1 MPTPPGLRSPGLD
14 AMSSASR
21 PPLPTPSIL
30 PVLMAVPYS
39 PPARM
44 SPTRWSRSSK
54 SLWFESRST
63 CRKSEVPRLTENPRF
78 LIYHHCFR
86 FLVPRTFLM
95 SDQRQLFGTDGIR
108 GIAGEFPLTKQS
120 TYLIGRALGHDL
132 LRNTPRPQAV
142 IGQDTRES
150 SCWIADRVSEGLAA
164 VGVDVHSAGVIT
176 TPGVAYLARSRKM
189 AAGVVISASHNPWT
203 DNGIKVF
210 SGDGFK
216 LTDARELAI
225 EKEIFAQLENPA
237 SADDT
242 ALKVPRPSLPGE
254 AELRHAY
261 IKSLAASVSSDLS
274 KLRVLVDCANGAAT
288 AEAPEL
294 FRTLGIQAT
303 FTCTSPNGK
312 NINDGCGALHPEI
325 LAKAVAESNGKFD
338 LGVTFDGDA
347 DRALFCDAAGRVI
360 NGDAVLLAAARDMRA
375 QGKLK
380 ADTVVSTT
388 MSNMGLEIALKTSGV
403 RMLRANVGDKYVLE
417 EMLKTGAT
425 LGGEQSGH
433 IIFRDEDSTTGDGL
447 LTALRLM
454 DIIVRA
460 GRPLAELV
468 ADLKVFPQKIQ
479 NVRVREKV
487 PFKQVPA
494 IQSAIEAAERELD
507 GNGRVVVRYSG
518 TEALARVMVEA
529 DSKEKM
535 ESVTAAIAE
544 EIQKA

>member
-1 MPTPPGLRSPGLD
+1 
-14 AMSSASR
+14 MSQ
-21 PPLPTPSIL
+21 
-30 PVLMAVPYS
+30 
-39 PPARM
+39 
-44 SPTRWSRSSK
+44 
-54 SLWFESRST
+54 
-63 CRKSEVPRLTENPRF
+63 
-78 LIYHHCFR
+78 
-86 FLVPRTFLM
+86 
-95 SDQRQLFGTDGIR
+95 QRQLFGTDGIR
-108 GIAGEFPLTKQS
+108 GVAGEFPLTKQS

-132 LRNTPRPQAV
+132 MRTVPRPQAV

-150 SCWIADRVSEGLAA
+150 SRWIANRVAEGLAA

-176 TPGVAYLARSRKM
+176 TPGVAYLARSRGF

-210 SGDGFK
+210 SGNGFK
-216 LTDARELAI
+216 LTDERELAI
-225 EKEIFAQLENPA
+225 EKEIFAQLQNA
-237 SADDT
+237 SAADDT
-242 ALKVPRPSLPGE
+242 ALKIPKPSLPGE

-261 IKSLAASVSSDLS
+261 VKSLAAGTSCDLS

-294 FRTLGIQAT
+294 FRSLGIQAT
-303 FTCTSPNGK
+303 FIHISPDGK
-312 NINDGCGALHPEI
+312 NINEGCGALHPET
-325 LAKAVAESNGKFD
+325 LGKMVAEAKGKFD

-347 DRALFCDAAGRVI
+347 DRALFCDAGGRVV
-360 NGDAVLLAAARDMRA
+360 NGDGVLLAAARDLHA

-388 MSNMGLEIALKTSGV
+388 MSNMGLEIALKNSGI

-433 IIFRDEDSTTGDGL
+433 IIFRDGDSTTGDGL

-454 DIIVRA
+454 DIIVRS
-460 GRPLAELV
+460 GKQLSELV
-468 ADLKVFPQKIQ
+468 GDLKVFPQKIQ

-487 PFKQVPA
+487 PFAQILAVQKA
-494 IQSAIEAAERELD
+494 IDAAEHELN
-507 GNGRVVVRYSG
+507 GNGRIVVRYSG

-529 DSKEKM
+529 ESKEKM
-535 ESVTAAIAE
+535 EALTAEIAG
-544 EIQKA
+544 EIQKALGV

>member
-1 MPTPPGLRSPGLD
+1 MNR
-14 AMSSASR
+14 
-21 PPLPTPSIL
+21 
-30 PVLMAVPYS
+30 
-39 PPARM
+39 
-44 SPTRWSRSSK
+44 
-54 SLWFESRST
+54 
-63 CRKSEVPRLTENPRF
+63 
-78 LIYHHCFR
+78 
-86 FLVPRTFLM
+86 
-95 SDQRQLFGTDGIR
+95 QRQLFGTDGIR
-108 GIAGEFPLTKQS
+108 GVAGEFPLTKQS

-132 LRNTPRPQAV
+132 VRNVAKAQAV

-150 SCWIADRVSEGLAA
+150 SRWIADRVAEGLAA

-176 TPGVAYLARSRKM
+176 TPGVAFLSRSRKM

-216 LTDARELAI
+216 LTDERELAI
-225 EKEIFAQLENPA
+225 EKEIFALLQNPA

-294 FRTLGIQAT
+294 FRTLGLRAT
-303 FTCTSPNGK
+303 FIHISPNGK
-312 NINDGCGALHPEI
+312 NINEQCGALHPEI
-325 LAKAVAESNGKFD
+325 LGKAVAESAGKFD

-347 DRALFCDAAGRVI
+347 DRALFCDATGRVV
-360 NGDAVLLAAARDMRA
+360 NGDAVLLAAARDMQA

-388 MSNMGLEIALKTSGV
+388 MSNMGLEIALKKSGI

-433 IIFRDEDSTTGDGL
+433 IIFRDGDSTTGDGL

-454 DIIVRA
+454 DIIFRT
-460 GRPLAELV
+460 GKPLADLV
-468 ADLKVFPQKIQ
+468 GDLKVFPQKIQ
-479 NVRVREKV
+479 NVRVREKT
-487 PFKQVPA
+487 PFAQVPA
-494 IQSAIEAAERELD
+494 IQHAIDAAERELD

-529 DSKEKM
+529 
-535 ESVTAAIAE
+535 ESEARMQSLTAAIAA
-544 EIQKA
+544 EIQKSTGCIAALS

>member
-1 MPTPPGLRSPGLD
+1 MN
-14 AMSSASR
+14 
-21 PPLPTPSIL
+21 
-30 PVLMAVPYS
+30 
-39 PPARM
+39 
-44 SPTRWSRSSK
+44 
-54 SLWFESRST
+54 E
-63 CRKSEVPRLTENPRF
+63 
-78 LIYHHCFR
+78 
-86 FLVPRTFLM
+86 
-95 SDQRQLFGTDGIR
+95 QRQLFGTDGIR
-108 GIAGEFPLTKQS
+108 GVAGEFPLTKQS

-132 LRNTPRPQAV
+132 VRNIPRAQAV

-150 SCWIADRVSEGLAA
+150 SRWIADRVAEGLAA

-216 LTDARELAI
+216 LTDDRELAI
-225 EKEIFAQLENPA
+225 EKEIFALLQNPG

-254 AELRHAY
+254 AELRRAY
-261 IKSLAASVSSDLS
+261 INSLAGSVKSDLS
-274 KLRVLVDCANGAAT
+274 KLRILVDCANGAAT

-294 FRTLGIQAT
+294 FRALGVQAT
-303 FTCTSPNGK
+303 FIHISPDGK
-312 NINDGCGALHPEI
+312 NINEQCGALHPET
-325 LAKAVAESNGKFD
+325 LGRKVTESAGQFD

-347 DRALFCDAAGRVI
+347 DRALFCDASGRVI
-360 NGDAVLLAAARDMRA
+360 NGDAVLLAAARDMHA
-375 QGKLK
+375 QGTLK

-388 MSNMGLEIALKTSGV
+388 MSNMGLEVALKNSGI

-433 IIFRDEDSTTGDGL
+433 IIFRDGDSTTGDGL

-460 GRPLAELV
+460 GKTLADLIH
-468 ADLKVFPQKIQ
+468 DLKVFPQKIQ

-487 PFKQVPA
+487 PFAQVPA
-494 IQSAIEAAERELD
+494 IQSAIIAAERELD

-529 DSKEKM
+529 ESEVKM
-535 ESVTAAIAE
+535 EALTAAIAV
-544 EIQKA
+544 EIQKALGA